1 MRTQIEPGVQL
12 SACLHALAE
21 MGKGTTPNVWDYTL
35 SADGT
40 FSVYGNT
47 QQDSMADA
55 DLVAYGIRHVDDA
68 EFIATAKKA
77 MPFLLYAARTLQAA
91 VNSPT
96 LVERNQVIRQA
107 AMELSGWE
115 VQS

>member
-1 MRTQIEPGVQL
+1 MRTIEPGAKL
-12 SACLHALAE
+12 SACLQALA
-21 MGKGTTPNVWDYTL
+21 GIAKGLTPDVWEYTL

-40 FSVYGNT
+40 FSVFGNT

-77 MPFLLYAARTLQAA
+77 MPFLLYAAQTLQEAI
-91 VNSPT
+91 NSPT
-96 LVERNQVIRQA
+96 LAGRNQVIRQA
-107 AMELSGWE
+107 AMDLSHWE
-115 VQS
+115 VEA

>member
-1 MRTQIEPGVQL
+1 MRTIEPGLQL

-21 MGKGTTPNVWDYTL
+21 MAKGLTPDEWDYIL

-40 FSVYGNT
+40 FSVFGNT

-55 DLVAYGIRHVDDA
+55 DLVAYGIRHADDA

-77 MPFLLYAARTLQAA
+77 MPFLLYAARTLQEAI
-91 VNSPT
+91 NSPT
-96 LVERNQVIRQA
+96 LAGRNQVIRQA
-107 AMELSGWE
+107 ATDLPRWE
-115 VQS
+115 VGS